1 MCTIFILVPGP
12 DFSAAVT
19 TSEADYHAHPSFG
32 SLKTN
37 NDMIIAPTPAIIPM
51 MIL

>member
-1 MCTIFILVPGP
+1 LVPRP
-12 DFSAAVT
+12 DFPATISTA
-19 TSEADYHAHPSFG
+19 EADYHAHPSFG